1 MSLTMYQASVPVFVQ
16 SLGALGDMLK
26 QADAYATERKF
37 DPAVLLSAR
46 LHPTM
51 WPLLRQV
58 QAASST
64 ATGAGARLAGV
75 AIPTFEDTEKTIAD
89 LDQRLKRAIA
99 FLESLK
105 PAQIDGSESRDVTMR
120 MGGKEVVY
128 KGQNY
133 LLWFAI
139 PNFMFHASTAYNIMR
154 HNGVNLAKRDFL
166 GPNKSA

>member
-1 MSLTMYQASVPVFVQ
+1 MSLSMYQASVPLFVQ
-16 SLGALGDMLK
+16 SLGSLGEMLK
-26 QADAYATERKF
+26 KADSYAAERKF

-51 WPLLRQV
+51 WPLLRQI

-75 AIPTFEDTEKTIAD
+75 AIPSFEDTEKTIGD
-89 LDQRLKRAIA
+89 LDQRLKRATA
-99 FLESLK
+99 FLEGLK
-105 PAQIDGSESRDVTMR
+105 PAQIDGSENRDVTMR
-120 MGGKEVVY
+120 MGGKDVVY

-133 LLWFAI
+133 LFWFAI
-139 PNFMFHASTAYNIMR
+139 PNFMFHTTTAYNIMR
-154 HNGVNLAKRDFL
+154 HNGVDLAKRDFL

>member
-1 MSLTMYQASVPVFVQ
+1 MSLSMYQASVPVFVQ
-16 SLGALGDMLK
+16 SLGALADMLK
-26 QADAYATERKF
+26 KADQYAAERKF
-37 DPAVLLSAR
+37 DPSVLLTAR

-75 AIPTFEDTEKTIAD
+75 PIPAFEDTEKTFAD
-89 LDQRLKRAIA
+89 LSQRLERANA
-99 FLESLK
+99 FLNGLK
-105 PAQIDGSESRDVTMR
+105 PAQIDGSEMRDVTMR
-120 MGGKEVVY
+120 MGGKDVVY

-154 HNGVNLAKRDFL
+154 HNGVDLAKRDFL
-166 GPNKSA
+166 GPNKNA